1 MENEFI
7 KTNNGITYLDL
18 TKNVNWKGILKSVDA
33 NTVIHQIY
41 LDGNQ
46 IDSLEE
52 VMSDLL
58 KFKQTL
64 WFLEL
69 SGNNIHTLP
78 MDFYKLENLKSLEYR
93 KNKLPTIPEQIFQ
106 LKKLEYLNI
115 SFNYLTSI
123 PNSISNLTNLQV
135 LIAQNKTEIEDLGNG
150 IGELVNLKQLFI
162 KTNLRI
168 ISKHLLKLQKLETI
182 EGIRIT
188 DNDYQ
193 FLDVFKKINLI
204 SKLKL
209 DYVSDNYSSLKG
221 VDFKNIE
228 VEVKSK
234 INTASNKSI
243 EILVNVV
250 DINISPRY

>member
-1 MENEFI
+1 MESEFI

-18 TKNVNWKGILKSVDA
+18 TKNENWKSILKSSGA

-46 IDSLEE
+46 IDSIDD

-58 KFKQTL
+58 KFKETL

-69 SGNNIHTLP
+69 SENNIHSLP

-93 KNKLPTIPEQIFQ
+93 KNKLLTIPEQIFE
-106 LKKLEYLNI
+106 LKKLECLNI

-123 PNSISNLTNLQV
+123 PESISNLKNLQF

-162 KTNLRI
+162 KTNLGN
-168 ISKHLLKLQKLETI
+168 ISNQLLKLQKLETI
-182 EGIRIT
+182 EDIRIT
-188 DNDYQ
+188 ENDYQ
-193 FLDVFKKINLI
+193 FLDVFKTINLL

-209 DYVSDNYSSLKG
+209 DYVSENYSTLTG
-221 VDFKNIE
+221 QDFNNIE
-228 VEVKSK
+228 NEVKSI
-234 INTASNKSI
+234 INASSNKNIDVS
-243 EILVNVV
+243 VSVV
-250 DINISPRY
+250 DINRVPRY